1 MNFFK
6 SSLFSKNKNANDSSA
21 YEFRQAN
28 SSAIDPILYT
38 FDNNQFELETLYSDD
53 EDQDDDNQNQSSLR
67 PRQIQ
72 RSNVD
77 RGGSI
82 VIVEKP
88 VLPDESI
95 QAFAIR
101 YRVPVSQL
109 RRINNLQNDQE
120 FYALSTCRVPVGRF
134 GILHESTPTG
144 TLIEFDERSTRSI
157 PVTHLTQQNHQAFLN
172 AMDEDL
178 ASMRVKMEQ
187 CIENSSTAMNLASP
201 QTLTRQRMKPVASK
215 SHEWWNCDQ
224 ADCGCKLWHLIVILI
239 LIILIPFICIYFY
252 LKSQV
257 KKKL

>member
-1 MNFFK
+1 MIFLRLIEKTRFC
-6 SSLFSKNKNANDSSA
+6 LF
-21 YEFRQAN
+21 
-28 SSAIDPILYT
+28 
-38 FDNNQFELETLYSDD
+38 
-53 EDQDDDNQNQSSLR
+53 
-67 PRQIQ
+67 
-72 RSNVD
+72 
-77 RGGSI
+77 
-82 VIVEKP
+82 
-88 VLPDESI
+88 VL
-95 QAFAIR
+95 
-101 YRVPVSQL
+101 VKVSQL

-144 TLIEFDERSTRSI
+144 TLIDFDEQSTRSI

-187 CIENSSTAMNLASP
+187 CIENSSTAMDLVSP

-215 SHEWWNCDQ
+215 AHEWWNCDQ